1 MQAGALVV
9 GEDCF
14 MLLPQ
19 TKLDRLLGD
28 RTAKAFARHLG
39 LVTVA
44 DLLQHYPRRYAVRGD
59 LTPIAEVPIGEPVTV
74 VAEIVDFKERRMS
87 GKTSHL
93 LEVRITDGS
102 AFLTLTFFN
111 QAWRQKDLKPGSRGL
126 FAGKIG
132 AFNGRLQLAHP
143 EYELFDDEVD
153 SAEAARWALQPI
165 PIYPAA
171 SSVTTWA
178 IGRAMGVVLD
188 TLPALVDE
196 LPAEVVASEGLLALD
211 DAMRKIHQPAVAH
224 DWQSARDTL
233 RFHEAFVLQAALI
246 RRKAELSHVTTDVRA
261 VAADGLL
268 AGFDARLPF
277 ELTAGQR
284 SVGNEILEDLASGH
298 PMNRLLQGE
307 VGSGKTLVALR
318 AMLAVAESGG
328 QSAMIAPTEV
338 LAAQHLASI
347 RRTLGDDLAARLG
360 VTLLTGSQNT
370 ADRKRALLQ
379 IVSGKAQLVVGTHA
393 LLADKV
399 EFYDLAMVV
408 IDEQHRF
415 GVEQRETLRQ
425 KGRTAPHVLTMTA
438 TPIPRT
444 LAVSVFG
451 DLDISTLTELPAGRQ
466 AITSHVVQLSQPSLI
481 ARTWS
486 RVAEE
491 VAKGHQVF
499 VVCPRISES
508 EDEAEAPLELDA
520 DDDLFAVAADA
531 GNSGLAIDAN
541 AAPKPR
547 RPLAAVETM
556 VGALRSNPVLAG
568 LSIEPMHG
576 ALASELKNET
586 MARFVAGEINVLV
599 STTVIEVGV
608 DVPNAT
614 LMVVLDADR
623 FGVSQLHQLRGRVG
637 RGGNAGLCL
646 LMTAAESGSLALE
659 RVRAVADTLDG
670 FKLSEI
676 DLELRGEGD
685 VLGASQSGVRSSLR
699 LLRVLRDADLIVRAR
714 ELADNLL
721 TADPTLEKHPNLA
734 EVLTNL
740 DAARQENLSKG

>member
-153 SAEAARWALQPI
+153 SAEASRWALQPI

-196 LPAEVVASEGLLALD
+196 LPAEIVAGEGLLPLD

-233 RFHEAFVLQAALI
+233 RFHEAFLLQSSLI
-246 RRKAELSHVTTDVRA
+246 QRKAELAHVTTEVRA
-261 VAADGLL
+261 VAVDGLL
-268 AGFDARLPF
+268 ARFDDGLPF

-328 QSAMIAPTEV
+328 QSALIAPTEV

-360 VTLLTGSQNT
+360 VALLTGSQNT
-370 ADRKRALLQ
+370 AERKRALLQ

-499 VVCPRISES
+499 VVCPRISETQ
-508 EDEAEAPLELDA
+508 DEAEPPLALEDDEEL
-520 DDDLFAVAADA
+520 LTE
-531 GNSGLAIDAN
+531 NES
-541 AAPKPR
+541 KPR

-556 VGALRSNPVLAG
+556 VEALRANPVLAG
-568 LSIEPMHG
+568 LTIEPMHG

-586 MARFVAGEINVLV
+586 MARFVAVEINVLV

-646 LMTAAESGSLALE
+646 LMTSAESGSLALE

-714 ELADNLL
+714 QIADNLL

-734 EVLTNL
+734 ETLANL